1 MISRIPHLLV
11 IGILAV
17 GVAIRRGADAETI
30 LPGPAAQALDG
41 VRIPDQGPEP
51 AAPAWECGLPDRSR
65 A

>member
-41 VRIPDQGPEP
+41 VRIPD
-51 AAPAWECGLPDRSR
+51 
-65 A
+65 